1 MTKPPET
8 EAVCNKWYGVIW
20 GCQVVVPFPKP
31 GFSNKS
37 WESGRWL
44 FCCFAFR
51 LLFFSDWDSE
61 PSRVFSVMP
70 KDSWKKK
77 NAETTDI
84 CDISGQKG
92 FSLGTGKNSIQRYG
106 KKKVDSHHNWLNLG
120 CETST
125 TISSGK
131 WRFRYRDP
139 LPAKKDVDK
148 IILVV
153 GQHPGEPKNQLVTGI
168 CRVKRGYYCW
178 WKKSGD
184 HQLRLVVYP
193 II

>member
-1 MTKPPET
+1 MTKPRET
-8 EAVCNKWYGVIW
+8 EASLQQMTWGDMGVSGSCAIPKT
-20 GCQVVVPFPKP
+20 GLFKQVLGFRSFVV
-31 GFSNKS
+31 
-37 WESGRWL
+37 
-44 FCCFAFR
+44 
-51 LLFFSDWDSE
+51 LLF
-61 PSRVFSVMP
+61 RIQITVFQWLGFRTITCFFGDAQGFMEE
-70 KDSWKKK
+70 K

-184 HQLRLVVYP
+184 HQLSLVVYP